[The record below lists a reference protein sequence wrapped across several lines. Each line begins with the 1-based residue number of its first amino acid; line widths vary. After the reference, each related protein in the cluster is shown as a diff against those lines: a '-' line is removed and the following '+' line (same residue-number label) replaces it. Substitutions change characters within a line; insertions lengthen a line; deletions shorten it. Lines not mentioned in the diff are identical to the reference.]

1 MPATKPNSYWTL
13 AVQGHWYTKT
23 MYQRRTTELEGKAVS
38 VIPSSQVRIEVESKL
53 LGVKVVVVDSL
64 CRLSARVSDYRYHGC
79 DEGWNKTATG
89 RGNIT
94 VVQGVTERSLAV
106 CSFGRE

>member
-1 MPATKPNSYWTL
+1 M
-13 AVQGHWYTKT
+13 
-23 MYQRRTTELEGKAVS
+23 
-38 VIPSSQVRIEVESKL
+38 RIEVESKL

-79 DEGWNKTATG
+79 EEGWNKTATG

-94 VVQGVTERSLAV
+94 VVQGVTERS
-106 CSFGRE
+106 GRVLLWKRVMTYLRTSVSIRTDQERRQRIN